1 MPLESQDTVGESALK
16 ALLAPRSIAI
26 LGASSDFR
34 KISGRPLK
42 HLLDKG
48 YAGRIYPVNP
58 RAESIGGLRAYP
70 SVGAIEG
77 EVDLAIIVLPASEV
91 LGAVRELGA
100 KNVPAAIIFSSGFS
114 EMGDAGRQHEREVI
128 EAARAG
134 GVRICGPNCLGLINA
149 FDKVIATF
157 SQYADAETPS
167 GPVGFVTQS
176 GAFGTAIA
184 ALARRRGLGL
194 GYFVNTG
201 NEADLNFSEIMR
213 EVICDPRVK
222 VGAGYI
228 EGLKNG
234 NDFTALAEAAMAA
247 AKPLVVTK
255 VGRLGAGARAAASH
269 TGSLAGDDVVFDGI
283 ARQYG
288 VIRARNEEHMLDIVE
303 VLSCCKLPEGNGIGL
318 LTQSGGAGVLMADR
332 AQEVGLSVPILQPE
346 TQKALHKVIPGFG
359 AVGNP
364 VDVTGQFVADP
375 NLLLESVKLMLAD
388 PNIDVGIIWFQLME
402 GHVEKLVQV
411 LKEIRDQVTKPFVV
425 CWVAAP
431 EAGVRALRDLGI
443 AVLRGAEPAVDA
455 VAALVHYAQAR
466 RTWLERSGQRKDIKI
481 PRIDIQSGGVL
492 STMDGVQLLDRN
504 GVPHTATVLAKSADE
519 AANAAR
525 TIGYPVA
532 VKIESPDI
540 LHKTE
545 AGGVMLRLNNDD
557 DVRSA
562 FDTIMDRARRHDPAA
577 RLEGVIVQ
585 GMAGGDTE
593 FVIGLQND
601 PVFGPVIMAGLGGV
615 LIEVLRDVAF
625 RKVPLCEG
633 EAGDMLDDLHGKA
646 VLGGVRGRPAVDRK
660 ALTQMICAVSRLG
673 AALGP
678 RLSTLDLNPIMLG
691 PKTATAVDWLMM
703 LNANDG
709 SVPGHHTS

>member
-1 MPLESQDTVGESALK
+1 MPSEPLPIAGDRALK

-48 YAGRIYPVNP
+48 YAGRIYPINP
-58 RAESIGGLRAYP
+58 RAELISEIRAYP
-70 SVGAIEG
+70 NVAAVADEI
-77 EVDLAIIVLPASEV
+77 DLAIIVLPASEV
-91 LGAVRELGA
+91 LTAVRELGA
-100 KNVPAAIIFSSGFS
+100 KGVPAAIIFSSGFS
-114 EMGDAGRQHEREVI
+114 ELGDAGRQRESEVV
-128 EAARAG
+128 AAAHAG
-134 GVRICGPNCLGLINA
+134 GVRLCGPNCLGLINA
-149 FDKVIATF
+149 FDKAVATF
-157 SQYADAETPS
+157 SQYADGETPS

-201 NEADLNFSEIMR
+201 NEADINFSEIML
-213 EVICDPRVK
+213 EVIRDPRIK
-222 VGAGYI
+222 IGAGYI
-228 EGLKNG
+228 EGLKSG
-234 NDFTALAEAAMAA
+234 NDFITLAEEAMAL

-269 TGSLAGDDVVFDGI
+269 TGSLAGDDVVFDGV

-346 TQKALHKVIPGFG
+346 TQKALQAVIPGFG

-388 PNIDVGIIWFQLME
+388 PKVDVGIIWFQLMD

-411 LKEIRDQVTKPFVV
+411 LTEIRDQVTKPFVV

-431 EAGVRALRDLGI
+431 EAGVRALREQGI

-466 RTWLERSGQRKDIKI
+466 RAWLERSRERKEIKI
-481 PRIDIQSGGVL
+481 PHIDLKSTGVL
-492 STMDGVQLLDRN
+492 STMEGLRLLDQNR
-504 GVPHTATVLAKSADE
+504 VLHTPTILATTAEE
-519 AANAAR
+519 AAQAAR
-525 TIGYPVA
+525 KIGYPVV

-545 AGGVMLRLNNDD
+545 AGGVILRLSSDD
-557 DVRSA
+557 EVRQA
-562 FDTIMDRARRHDPAA
+562 FNTIMDRARRYNAAA

-585 GMAGGDTE
+585 GMASGDTE

-601 PVFGPVIMAGLGGV
+601 PVFGVVIMAGLGGV

-633 EAGDMLDDLHGKA
+633 EAADMLEDLHGNA
-646 VLGGVRGRPAVDRK
+646 VLGGIRGRPPVDK
-660 ALTQMICAVSRLG
+660 EALTQMICAVSRLG
-673 AALGP
+673 VALGP
-678 RLSTLDLNPIMLG
+678 RLETLDLNPIMLG
-691 PKTATAVDWLMM
+691 QKTATAVDWLMM
-703 LNANDG
+703 LDK
-709 SVPGHHTS
+709 SDKI